1 MNVNVV
7 SEHVRTICRL
17 LCGLSS
23 QELEDAIGR
32 LNRVNPITL
41 VGVWLQLWSSYEPS

>member
-1 MNVNVV
+1 MNVAEVV
-7 SEHVRTICRL
+7 DCVRTISSL

-32 LNRVNPITL
+32 LNRVNPFPL
-41 VGVWLQLWSSYEPS
+41 VGRRAPLGIFSCN